1 MSAEEAAQNLEP
13 DRLSPTISLLEHL
26 YEILDYSRPESAI
39 ISTAHLLIKTLTDAE
54 IDHGVA
60 RCMVECHKAI
70 AKDIID
76 RARGNEPVVN
86 FSMIEGLPRLNAA
99 LAKAQAEFPAIPKTR
114 TATKR
119 YQDKKTQEW
128 KSFDYHYADLADILM
143 AVSPILGK
151 NGLATTQPFVR
162 RGDNRLY
169 LVTQIRHASGEVL
182 TSAGLRMPDEESVSP
197 QEFGSQHSYW
207 RRYDLSG
214 TIGVAAIEDDDGQ
227 FSAKGDHSFETGD
240 RERPAGK
247 GKSRVQGDKDSM
259 KTGDANA
266 GHGNQDSPRAEPSK
280 PAPSTPAPAPIITD
294 EKVPIKL
301 ASGTEQIVD
310 WKKLVGRVRNVTGVI
325 EAKNKQKSK
334 YIQVIVEGLGASN
347 RKEEGK
353 DYKPAALFHC
363 FRVTLHECLAL
374 APGEVC
380 EFYFD
385 PAESKG
391 IFYQNIEEVLKIGN
405 RVFVN
410 GKPAE
415 TAEPAKPEPEKKA
428 ESTASSPTGLFDAQG
443 NLR

>member
-39 ISTAHLLIKTLTDAE
+39 ISTAHLLIQTLTDAE

-70 AKDIID
+70 AKDIIA
-76 RARGNEPVVN
+76 RAKGDDPIPEP
-86 FSMIEGLPRLNAA
+86 SLRDGLPRLNGA
-99 LAKAQAEFPAIPKTR
+99 LAKAQAEFPLIPKTR

-119 YQDKKTQEW
+119 YKRDDQW
-128 KSFDYHYADLADILM
+128 KEYTYTYADLADILRT
-143 AVSPILGK
+143 VCPVLGK
-151 NGLATTQPFVR
+151 YGLGIAQPFVR
-162 RGDNRLY
+162 RGNDRLY
-169 LVTQIRHASGEVL
+169 LITQLRHESGEVL
-182 TSAGLRMPDEESVSP
+182 SSAGLIMPNEEVVTP

-227 FSAKGDHSFETGD
+227 FSAKGDHTFETGD
-240 RERPAGK
+240 RERPAAAGRGK
-247 GKSRVQGDKDSM
+247 QRVQADKESM
-259 KTGDANA
+259 KTGDPNA
-266 GHGNQDSPRAEPSK
+266 GHGNQDSPK
-280 PAPSTPAPAPIITD
+280 PAATATPAPAPIITD

-301 ASGTEQIVD
+301 ANGNEQVVD
-310 WKKLVGRVRNVTGVI
+310 WKKLIGRVRNVTGVI
-325 EAKNKQKSK
+325 EAKNKKKSK

-374 APGEVC
+374 APGEIC

-410 GKPAE
+410 GKPVE